1 MKQHATSPTPSSPAP
16 PNAGFDATTRTI
28 LILLGTVVFIAVV
41 NGTMINVAL
50 PHIGRDFGVSE
61 GTYGWLV
68 TGYTLTFG
76 IFSAINGRLA
86 DMLGKKRLY
95 MFGILMLGLNSL
107 AVAASP
113 YIELAI
119 ALRFLQGAG
128 AAALPVL
135 GTSIIKEIVSPQ
147 QQGKAVGYILSTV
160 GVAAS
165 IGPFLGGVIVQFAH
179 WRVVFMITGLVLVM
193 FPLALKV
200 LPESLNEV
208 DGKNFD
214 WVGALLLSAGIGAL
228 LYGFEML
235 ENRAV
240 LWMFLTTIGVG
251 VGSLVAFGFWIMR
264 KDNPFAHPATFK
276 RTKYLAS
283 CVAAATT
290 NAARFGTVVLTPIF
304 LTEINHLEPLGVG
317 AVLFP
322 GAVMIALLSARAGN
336 WADRV
341 GARMPVVVGMIAMIL
356 GALVSAV
363 YAGGSPI
370 GVGVGM
376 TLFGVGFAFTQS
388 PLVSAVNRMLPREEA
403 GSGVGLFM
411 MIFFVGGAAGVA
423 ASVTA
428 IELQPPMIDGLF
440 GLTTGARGKFT
451 NAILML
457 STLLA
462 VGMLFAPMLPAG
474 AEKETKKAA

>member
-1 MKQHATSPTPSSPAP
+1 MSEHAPTQTVSFQQ
-16 PNAGFDATTRTI
+16 GFDTKTRTI
-28 LILLGTVVFIAVV
+28 LLLLGTVVFMAVV

-50 PHIGRDFGVSE
+50 PHIGRDFQVSE

-68 TGYTLTFG
+68 TGYTLMFG
-76 IFSAINGRLA
+76 IFSAIHGRLA

-135 GTSIIKEIVSPQ
+135 GTSIIKEIVSPA

-165 IGPFLGGVIVQFAH
+165 IGPFLGGAIVQFAH
-179 WRVVFMITGLVLVM
+179 WRVVFMITGLVLLM
-193 FPLALKV
+193 FPLAFKI
-200 LPESLNEV
+200 LPNSLNET
-208 DGKNFD
+208 DGKRFD

-235 ENRAV
+235 ENRAA

-251 VGSLVAFGFWIMR
+251 VGSLVAFGFWIVR
-264 KDNPFAHPATFK
+264 KDNPFAHPTTFK

-283 CVAAATT
+283 CVSAATT

-322 GAVMIALLSARAGN
+322 GAVMIALLSSRAGS
-336 WADRV
+336 WADKV
-341 GARMPVVVGMIAMIL
+341 GARMPVVVGTIAMIL

-363 YAGGSPI
+363 FAGGSPI

-388 PLVSAVNRMLPREEA
+388 PLVSAINRMLPREEA

-428 IELQPPMIDGLF
+428 IELQPMGIDGLF
-440 GLTTGARGKFT
+440 GITTGPSGKFT

-457 STLLA
+457 SVILG
-462 VGMLFAPMLPAG
+462 VGMLFTPSLPTGSEADRKLG
-474 AEKETKKAA
+474 ASKE